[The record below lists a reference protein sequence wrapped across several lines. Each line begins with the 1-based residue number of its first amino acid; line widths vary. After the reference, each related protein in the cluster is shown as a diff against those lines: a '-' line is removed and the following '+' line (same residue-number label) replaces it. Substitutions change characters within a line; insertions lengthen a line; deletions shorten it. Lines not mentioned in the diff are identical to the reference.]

1 MGRMNGNIHDR
12 TKMQDRSS
20 PAQIFVRTLTGST
33 VTLAVEPTDTTEAII
48 AKLGEKSG
56 VPTHNLRLV
65 FAGKQLRDHLSLDA
79 HCVYA
84 GSTLHLEG
92 RLSGGMLLYHCTDR
106 SSADSICSSDFRCGS
121 DGIAGGGIYFAVSA
135 QDASR
140 KARRNGVVLECEV
153 NLGTVLDVGFG
164 GDSNLNLARVRERGC
179 NSVRIP
185 RNGDPGTEYCVY
197 EPSRVRVVRRLAD
210 PGSSSTSSS
219 TSSSSRCFHLP
230 KKDPTPR
237 KADKSLIDDHDGGTW
252 IGIQWYADY

>member
-1 MGRMNGNIHDR
+1 
-12 TKMQDRSS
+12 MQDRSS

-33 VTLAVEPTDTTEAII
+33 VTLAVEPTDTTEAIM

-56 VPTHNLRLV
+56 VPTHSLRLV
-65 FAGKQLRDHLSLDA
+65 YAGKQLRDHLTLDSL
-79 HCVYA
+79 CVYA

-92 RLSGGMLLYHCTDR
+92 RLFGGMLLYHCTDR

-153 NLGTVLDVGFG
+153 NLGSVLDVGFN
-164 GDSNLNLARVRERGC
+164 GDSSLNLARVRERGC
-179 NSVRIP
+179 DSVRIP

-197 EPSRVRVVRRLAD
+197 EPSRVRVVRSLPD
-210 PGSSSTSSS
+210 PGSCS
-219 TSSSSRCFHLP
+219 TSSSSRRTLTGPLCFHLP
-230 KKDPTPR
+230 MKDPPPR
-237 KADKSLIDDHDGGTW
+237 KAEGLRFHILMKDS
-252 IGIQWYADY
+252 Y